1 MYDKEQSFQSLSPTA
16 SCLIGALQKV
26 HPDAKVM
33 VCGDDNCFIHVE
45 KDNSV
50 VNIDNEPLDECYEDN
65 GNAT

>member
-1 MYDKEQSFQSLSPTA
+1 MYDKEQLFQSLSPTVRE
-16 SCLIGALQKV
+16 LIAALQKV
-26 HPDAKVM
+26 NPDAKVT

-50 VNIDNEPLDECYEDN
+50 VNLDNESLDECYEDN